1 LGNFSILTIQN
12 YIQFNFRGFDANEMR
27 KVAFTMKLIPG
38 NEEEYEKRHREIWPE
53 LAGLLKDA
61 GIVEYYI
68 YLDQATG
75 TLFAFQKL
83 KEDADARQLP
93 ATAIMKKWWAHMA
106 DIMEVNPDQSPVVH
120 SLKEVFEL

>member
-1 LGNFSILTIQN
+1 
-12 YIQFNFRGFDANEMR
+12 
-27 KVAFTMKLIPG
+27 MKLIPG
-38 NEEEYEKRHREIWPE
+38 NEGEYEKRHREIWPE

-83 KEDADARQLP
+83 KKDADTGQLP
-93 ATAIMKKWWAHMA
+93 ATALMKKWWAHMA